1 MKTPPLLIGTAILF
15 WGLEVG
21 QLVPA
26 ACMAVAVE
34 ASRWIAYRWDFKEAD
49 FKRVSALCTLALLS
63 IAFYRLLTGWF
74 NHSAWMIL
82 KWLPGLLL
90 PLLLAQVYSTAGRI
104 NLSALFLLSKKQVP
118 TDQSKPRYLDLSY
131 IYLASCIFSAG
142 FVNTRSGLFYVGM
155 LGLAGWAL
163 WSYRSRRSS
172 LGVWMVLMLVAA
184 GAGYLGQ
191 MGLSRLQT
199 VVEQKAIGWYSKPSE
214 GSYRKYAQIGEI
226 LDGKL
231 SGRIVFRARTGG
243 MDERSLLLRE
253 ATYDTFR
260 SNPSIW
266 SASRKYFTR
275 LQKSTHPASWNLATG
290 TGDFRTCA
298 IAQYLKSE
306 DALLKLPNGAFQI
319 DSLEVEKIEK
329 NDFGAVKV
337 RGDGLMTYQIRY
349 GFGSP
354 LISTPNTQDLK
365 IPKRESKAIERISTQ
380 LDLQSLP
387 PAEILKKVKT
397 YFTTRFTYSLKQK
410 PRQKNSTPIENFLSN
425 TRSGHCEFFAT
436 ATVLL
441 LRQAGI
447 PARYARGYSVDPSDT
462 MDGWSLVRARQAHAW
477 AVAYV
482 DDEWV
487 NLDTTPGIW
496 QELERKQKPHWEK
509 YWQKIKDF
517 VSGLMFR
524 FVQWRQEMQ
533 TRGFLKYFPLL
544 LLPLFL
550 WPAGRIIAKVL
561 KKRKLQK
568 TAVPENHKVRLK
580 AGTDSA
586 FYRIEQRLNRL
597 GLRRYPWETLSGW
610 LNRIEHTVRPM
621 VSLDIPRKSLALHYR
636 YRFDPRGLSAS
647 EKSRLTSM
655 ISAWLAENHL
665 KSVTLK
671 KSPDR

>member
-1 MKTPPLLIGTAILF
+1 
-15 WGLEVG
+15 
-21 QLVPA
+21 
-26 ACMAVAVE
+26 
-34 ASRWIAYRWDFKEAD
+34 
-49 FKRVSALCTLALLS
+49 
-63 IAFYRLLTGWF
+63 
-74 NHSAWMIL
+74 
-82 KWLPGLLL
+82 
-90 PLLLAQVYSTAGRI
+90 
-104 NLSALFLLSKKQVP
+104 
-118 TDQSKPRYLDLSY
+118 
-131 IYLASCIFSAG
+131 
-142 FVNTRSGLFYVGM
+142 
-155 LGLAGWAL
+155 
-163 WSYRSRRSS
+163 
-172 LGVWMVLMLVAA
+172 
-184 GAGYLGQ
+184 
-191 MGLSRLQT
+191 
-199 VVEQKAIGWYSKPSE
+199 
-214 GSYRKYAQIGEI
+214 
-226 LDGKL
+226 
-231 SGRIVFRARTGG
+231 
-243 MDERSLLLRE
+243 
-253 ATYDTFR
+253 
-260 SNPSIW
+260 
-266 SASRKYFTR
+266 
-275 LQKSTHPASWNLATG
+275 
-290 TGDFRTCA
+290 
-298 IAQYLKSE
+298 
-306 DALLKLPNGAFQI
+306 
-319 DSLEVEKIEK
+319 
-329 NDFGAVKV
+329 
-337 RGDGLMTYQIRY
+337 
-349 GFGSP
+349 
-354 LISTPNTQDLK
+354 
-365 IPKRESKAIERISTQ
+365 
-380 LDLQSLP
+380 LP

-410 PRQKNSTPIENFLSN
+410 PRQKNSTPIVNFLSN

-487 NLDTTPGIW
+487 NLDTTPGTW
-496 QELERKQKPHWEK
+496 QELERKQEPHWEK

-524 FVQWRQEMQ
+524 FAQWRQEMQ
-533 TRGFLKYFPLL
+533 TRGFLKYFPVL

-568 TAVPENHKVRLK
+568 TAVPESHKVRLK